1 MPDPVLAKQVVQTFW
16 NAVADRD
23 FETCE
28 ATMAD
33 GIVRIGPRCN
43 DEADVSRG
51 RRAYSDFIRSV
62 IGQIPS
68 YRNVT
73 HDLLVSDDGRRVH
86 IHCTEWSAPESGSG
100 QEIEVPLVMIC
111 TVDDAHLIEKVD
123 IFWKTP
129 NVPLDWT
136 KADEIAAS

>member
-16 NAVADRD
+16 DAVAARD

-28 ATMAD
+28 STMAD
-33 GIVRIGPRCN
+33 DITRIGPRCN
-43 DEADVSRG
+43 DPADISQG
-51 RRAYSDFIRSV
+51 RRAYGDFIRSV

-73 HDLLVSDDGRRVH
+73 HELVASADGRRIY

-111 TVDDAHLIEKVD
+111 SVNDAHLIDKID

-136 KADEIAAS
+136 KAEEIAAS

>member
-1 MPDPVLAKQVVQTFW
+1 MWVASAFW
-16 NAVADRD
+16 AAVAARD
-23 FETCE
+23 FDTCE
-28 ATMAD
+28 ATMSP
-33 GIVRIGPRCN
+33 GIVRIGPRAG

-73 HDLLVSDDGRRVH
+73 HELLASPDGRRVY
-86 IHCTEWSAPESGSG
+86 IHCTEWSAPVSNSP
-100 QEIEVPLVMIC
+100 QEVEVPLVMIC
-111 TVDDAHLIEKVD
+111 TIDDDHLIEKVD

-129 NVPLDWT
+129 DFPLDWT
-136 KADEIAAS
+136 KSEAVAAS